1 MAESSLKKAEGKN
14 FTVGDIGEWGELNN
28 YTFTHPNLPAAVPRK
43 LFLKKELG
51 LTGMEVSLN
60 KTLPGEGV
68 PFYHGHKANEELYI
82 FIKGKGQFQI
92 DGEVI
97 DVSEGTV
104 IRVAPDGVRAWRNNS
119 SEELYFIV
127 TQAKSDSFPGSTIAD
142 GKGARAP
149 VNWPAA

>member
-1 MAESSLKKAEGKN
+1 VAESSLKKTEGKN
-14 FTVGDIGEWGELNN
+14 FTVANIGRWEKLDN
-28 YTFTHPNLPAAVPRK
+28 YTFTHPNLPVGFPGK

-60 KTLPGEGV
+60 KMLSGEGV
-68 PFYHGHKANEELYI
+68 PFYHAHKANEELYI
-82 FIKGKGQFQI
+82 FLKGKGQFQI

-104 IRVAPDGVRAWRNNS
+104 IRVAPNGIRAWRNNS

-127 TQAKSDSFPGSTIAD
+127 IQARSDNFSGSNISD
-142 GKGARAP
+142 GKGAGAP
-149 VNWPAA
+149 VNWPEA

>member
-1 MAESSLKKAEGKN
+1 MAESSLKKKEGKN
-14 FTVGDIGEWGELNN
+14 FTVAEIGAWKELDN
-28 YTFTHPNLPAAVPRK
+28 YTFTHPNLPTALPRK

-60 KTLPGEGV
+60 KTLPGEGA

-82 FIKGKGQFQI
+82 FIKGNGQFQI

-97 DVSEGTV
+97 DVSEGSV
-104 IRVAPDGVRAWRNNS
+104 IRVATDGIRAWRNNS

-127 TQAKSDSFPGSTIAD
+127 IQAKSDSFPGSNISD

-149 VNWPAA
+149 VNWPVA